1 MSVFLCIPPVSS
13 LVPYPAIPY
22 LTCSLRANNQK
33 VSTFD
38 LNIKAFNLTL
48 FHQRIDIKPGEILRK
63 SNNTE
68 KSKWKR
74 VPNEEIYSTMRD
86 VQKIFE
92 EIMLQEAYYKLGYNV
107 SNLMFKDIISEESK
121 QATLSDVWKICN
133 DWFLEVA
140 QDSKGQ
146 NIVGFHV
153 ISHTGLMWSILL
165 ARKLKKIQ
173 PRILTVLGGPAFLSA
188 QEVLSVN
195 SEIDIIVRREGEVT
209 ISEIANSYDG
219 SLESI
224 KRIDGISYRNGK
236 NGIVS
241 NADRQLIKSLDA
253 LPFPDYD
260 DLPLHEYPQNKFG
273 IPVMPVVGSRGCI
286 GNCVFCVEKRLWGNT
301 YRMRSPENI
310 VSEIKNIK
318 EKYGTSII
326 RFNDSSINCNIKS
339 LEKFCDLMI
348 EENIGMQ
355 WTSNARIRPKMNN
368 KLLRKM
374 RQAGCMGLWFGI
386 ESGSQRILRKMK
398 KGYDLETA
406 KNVLRD
412 TAKNGIRV
420 QIFMIVDF
428 PGETLSDFNKSVAF
442 LEQNHQF
449 IDQVSVSRF
458 GVLPD
463 SEISHNPQEY
473 GIKLIKGKTGAN
485 YSYLY
490 SPTADSYRDKNLRSI
505 WNRLS
510 NEKTAGSK
518 RNYPL
523 KIIVP
528 YY

>member
-22 LTCSLRANNQK
+22 LTSGLRANNQK

-48 FHQRIDIKPGEILRK
+48 FHQSIDIKPGEILSK
-63 SNNTE
+63 SNNT
-68 KSKWKR
+68 KKAKWKR
-74 VPNEEIYSTMRD
+74 VPNAEIYSAMREG
-86 VQKIFE
+86 QEIFQ
-92 EIMLQEAYYKLGYNV
+92 EIMLQEAYDQLGYNV
-107 SNLMFKDIISEESK
+107 SKIIFKDITTEESK

-133 DWFLEVA
+133 DWFLDVA
-140 QDSKGQ
+140 HDSKEQ
-146 NIVGFHV
+146 KIVGFHV

-165 ARKLKKIQ
+165 AHKLKKIQ

-195 SEIDIIVRREGEVT
+195 SEIDVIVRGEGEIT

-219 SLESI
+219 SLDSI
-224 KRIDGISYRNGK
+224 KRIDGISYRTGK
-236 NGIVS
+236 NRIVS
-241 NADRQLIKSLDA
+241 NADRQLIKSLDS

-273 IPVMPVVGSRGCI
+273 TPVMPVVGSRGCI
-286 GNCVFCVEKRLWGNT
+286 GDCVFCVEKRLWGNT

-339 LEKFCDLMI
+339 LEKLCDLLI
-348 EENIGMQ
+348 EENIGLE
-355 WTSNARIRPKMNN
+355 WTSNARIRPEMNN

-374 RQAGCMGLWFGI
+374 RQAGCIGLWFGI

-398 KGYDLETA
+398 KGIDLETA
-406 KNVLRD
+406 KNVIHD

-428 PGETLSDFNKSVAF
+428 PGETLDDFNKSVAF
-442 LEQNHQF
+442 LEKNHQF

-485 YSYLY
+485 YSYFY
-490 SPTADSYRDKNLRSI
+490 SPTPNSCRYENLRSV
-505 WNRLS
+505 WNCLS
-510 NEKTAGSK
+510 NEKAPGSK

>member
-1 MSVFLCIPPVSS
+1 
-13 LVPYPAIPY
+13 
-22 LTCSLRANNQK
+22 
-33 VSTFD
+33 
-38 LNIKAFNLTL
+38 
-48 FHQRIDIKPGEILRK
+48 
-63 SNNTE
+63 
-68 KSKWKR
+68 
-74 VPNEEIYSTMRD
+74 MRD
-86 VQKIFE
+86 VQTIFE
-92 EIMLQEAYYKLGYNV
+92 EIMLQEAYDKLGYNV

-133 DWFLEVA
+133 DWFLEVT

-195 SEIDIIVRREGEVT
+195 SEIDVIVRGEGEVT

-224 KRIDGISYRNGK
+224 RRIDGISYRNGK
-236 NGIVS
+236 NEIVS

-301 YRMRSPENI
+301 YRTRSPENI

-326 RFNDSSINCNIKS
+326 RFNDSSINCNLKS
-339 LEKFCDLMI
+339 LEKFCDIMI
-348 EENIGMQ
+348 EEKLGIQ
-355 WTSNARIRPKMNN
+355 WTSNARIRPKINN

-406 KNVLRD
+406 KKVLRD

-428 PGETLSDFNKSVAF
+428 PGETLNDFNKSVAF
-442 LEQNHQF
+442 LEKNNHF

-473 GIKLIKGKTGAN
+473 GIKLIKGKTKN
-485 YSYLY
+485 DYSYFY
-490 SPTADSYRDKNLRSI
+490 SPMPDSYRYENLRSI

-510 NEKTAGSK
+510 MEKTLGSK
-518 RNYPL
+518 KNYPM

>member
-1 MSVFLCIPPVSS
+1 
-13 LVPYPAIPY
+13 
-22 LTCSLRANNQK
+22 
-33 VSTFD
+33 
-38 LNIKAFNLTL
+38 
-48 FHQRIDIKPGEILRK
+48 
-63 SNNTE
+63 
-68 KSKWKR
+68 
-74 VPNEEIYSTMRD
+74 
-86 VQKIFE
+86 
-92 EIMLQEAYYKLGYNV
+92 
-107 SNLMFKDIISEESK
+107 
-121 QATLSDVWKICN
+121 
-133 DWFLEVA
+133 
-140 QDSKGQ
+140 
-146 NIVGFHV
+146 
-153 ISHTGLMWSILL
+153 
-165 ARKLKKIQ
+165 
-173 PRILTVLGGPAFLSA
+173 
-188 QEVLSVN
+188 
-195 SEIDIIVRREGEVT
+195 
-209 ISEIANSYDG
+209 
-219 SLESI
+219 
-224 KRIDGISYRNGK
+224 
-236 NGIVS
+236 
-241 NADRQLIKSLDA
+241 
-253 LPFPDYD
+253 
-260 DLPLHEYPQNKFG
+260 
-273 IPVMPVVGSRGCI
+273 
-286 GNCVFCVEKRLWGNT
+286 
-301 YRMRSPENI
+301 MRSPENI
-310 VSEIKNIK
+310 VSEIKKLK

-355 WTSNARIRPKMNN
+355 WTCNARIRPKMNN

-442 LEQNHQF
+442 LEQNNHF

-473 GIKLIKGKTGAN
+473 GIKLIKGKTRN
-485 YSYLY
+485 DYSYFY
-490 SPTADSYRDKNLRSI
+490 SPMPDSYRYENLRSI

-510 NEKTAGSK
+510 MEKTLGSK